1 MFFIGIFVCVVIA
14 VVLGIVIPKKENY
27 TKLDKIG
34 FIFNIILSVLYVP
47 MSLFG
52 IFSLFS
58 ADGMFMYS
66 ETIQKVIALMIT
78 IAITLPF
85 ASVLGILLSI
95 VFRKKGKRILGFII
109 QFIPLVLFV
118 IMVVTFELIG
128 NIQV

>member
-47 MSLFG
+47 MSLLG
-52 IFSLFS
+52 IFSLFF

-78 IAITLPF
+78 IGITLPF
-85 ASVLGILLSI
+85 ASVLGIVLSVI
-95 VFRKKGKRILGFII
+95 FRKKGKRILGFTI
-109 QFIPLVLFV
+109 QFIPLVLFF
-118 IMVVTFELIG
+118 IMVVTFELIS
-128 NIQV
+128 NI